1 MNYLRIYYK
10 LVNSRKRMIR
20 DCYLEKHHIVPKS
33 VYGKGYMDESSLTDV
48 EDESNIVFLTGRE
61 HFVAH
66 WLLHKAFP
74 GVRNF
79 SAAFHAMA
87 SMSNKYHRRYTPSS
101 RAIEEARRAH
111 TESMQ
116 EAVAMYSLNGEL
128 IKVFSSTD
136 EAANELNVEKSNISA
151 ACSSRNKYVNNVKG
165 FLWRRFDKEPLKK
178 IDEYSNRNE
187 ESKLKVHE
195 YDNLGNYLKT
205 YFSIREAGRNGVER
219 GALKRTNRNKPIFS
233 KEKWYIISNLEA
245 EPVITISK
253 SNTQRRKVHQIDLN
267 TGKIIKT
274 WNSTREP
281 QRILGISN
289 VADVCNGKRKTMGG
303 YIWKFAEQ
311 EYELDITH
319 HKRKHPNAKKISILI
334 NGKTIGVFDSL
345 REAELK
351 TQIPRHKISKLL
363 KNEKEIDGIK
373 VVYYDTKD

>member
-33 VYGKGYMDESSLTDV
+33 VYGKGYMDKSSLTDV

-319 HKRKHPNAKKISILI
+319 HKRKLPNAKKISILI